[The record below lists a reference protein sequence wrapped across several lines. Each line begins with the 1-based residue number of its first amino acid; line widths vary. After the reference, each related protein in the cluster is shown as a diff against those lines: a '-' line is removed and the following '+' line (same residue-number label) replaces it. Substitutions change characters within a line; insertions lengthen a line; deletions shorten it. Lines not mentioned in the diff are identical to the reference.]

1 MLLLL
6 LLSHFSRVRLFMIP
20 WTAAY
25 QAPPSMGFS
34 RQEYGILSRLPPK
47 PRNSLPHLVIYGV
60 TSRGLPAVLSFV
72 KRVHCTPGS
81 MIPQK
86 DSQNSNK
93 ATMLTVTA
101 YYRERIQTEISKEQR
116 QAGRSWR
123 ESRHRL
129 LVGLSRCCC
138 VDRAASAQ
146 QGSVTTHKRVNNQ
159 ESPWCLGVGG
169 YPGGLSCRHGAHTW
183 LTWTAQY
190 PGPPGPNWYPL
201 TQGPLPRIPLS
212 GLAQGPE

>member
-1 MLLLL
+1 
-6 LLSHFSRVRLFMIP
+6 
-20 WTAAY
+20 
-25 QAPPSMGFS
+25 MGFS
-34 RQEYGILSRLPPK
+34 RQEYWNPFKASSKATQLSP
-47 PRNSLPHLVIYGV
+47 
-60 TSRGLPAVLSFV
+60 TSSNLWCDLKRTVPAVLSFV

-116 QAGRSWR
+116 QAGRSCR

-129 LVGLSRCCC
+129 LVGLSQCCC

-183 LTWTAQY
+183 LT
-190 PGPPGPNWYPL
+190 
-201 TQGPLPRIPLS
+201 
-212 GLAQGPE
+212 